1 MDVQKPFLEQIKS
14 AVPTA
19 NDVSKSVSATA
30 QNFSDSI
37 ANVKAGVQNS
47 LSEFSSKSIMN
58 AGSEF
63 LDSNGL
69 LAKFAFIIFVLIM
82 FMMVMKVA
90 ISILGY
96 FMSPYG
102 NPYVVRGLLDG
113 SETAVVT
120 QKPSDKNAV
129 PILRS
134 NDRVKGMEYTWSI
147 WLKMKTA
154 SDEFDW
160 EKYIADYAD
169 LPANGVTTKQ
179 IAIDHWNAYG
189 KREGRK
195 IESLYKN
202 IFVKGDSK
210 FAGTGINL
218 LNGPGLYVKNVMLS
232 PGVHEYKLSIVQ
244 DLISNTRDQVDVS
257 SIPQN
262 KWCHVAIRLQNMVMD
277 IYVNGTIVK
286 RHTMSSAPSQ
296 NYNDITVHGN
306 GGFAGSTSNL
316 RYYSYALNVFEI
328 NNIIMFGPDT
338 KKSTLSD
345 DTTGTGN
352 FSYLSNLWYSGQY

>member
-14 AVPTA
+14 TVPTA

-37 ANVKAGVQNS
+37 ANAKAGVQNS
-47 LSEFSSKSIMN
+47 LSEFSSKSVLN

-90 ISILGY
+90 LSILGY

-113 SETAVVT
+113 SESAVVT

-147 WLKMKTA
+147 WLKMKT
-154 SDEFDW
+154 SIPED
-160 EKYIADYAD
+160 KY
-169 LPANGVTTKQ
+169 KC
-179 IAIDHWNAYG
+179 
-189 KREGRK
+189 
-195 IESLYKN
+195 
-202 IFVKGDSK
+202 IFVKGDSR
-210 FAGTGINL
+210 FDGSGINL
-218 LNGPGLYVKNVMLS
+218 LNGPGLYAKNVMLS
-232 PGVHEYKLSIVQ
+232 PGVHEYKLTIVQ
-244 DLISNTRDQVDVS
+244 DLISNTRDQVDVA

-296 NYNDITVHGN
+296 NYNNITVHGN

-338 KKSTLSD
+338 KKSSISED
-345 DTTGTGN
+345 NTGTGN

>member
-14 AVPTA
+14 SVPTA

-37 ANVKAGVQNS
+37 ANAKAGVQNS
-47 LSEFSSKSIMN
+47 LSEFSSKSVLN

-90 ISILGY
+90 LSILGY

-113 SETAVVT
+113 SESAVVT

-147 WLKMKTA
+147 WLKLKPYTGG
-154 SDEFDW
+154 FDW
-160 EKYIADYAD
+160 IKYLDDHPD
-169 LPANGVTTKQ
+169 LRTNGVTTEQ
-179 IAIDHWNAYG
+179 QAIDHWNAYG
-189 KREGRK
+189 RTENRVTN
-195 IESLYKN
+195 SQFKN
-202 IFVKGDSK
+202 IFVKGDSS
-210 FAGTGINL
+210 FTNGINL
-218 LNGPGLYVKNVMLS
+218 LNGPGLYIQDVAKGS
-232 PGVHEYKLSIVQ
+232 FHEYKLSVFQ
-244 DLISNTRDQVDVS
+244 DLISNTRDQIDVS

-306 GGFAGSTSNL
+306 GGFAGSISNL

-338 KKSTLSD
+338 KKSNISED
-345 DTTGTGN
+345 NTGTSN

>member
-14 AVPTA
+14 SVPTA

-37 ANVKAGVQNS
+37 ANAKAGVQNS
-47 LSEFSSKSIMN
+47 LSEFSSKSVLN

-90 ISILGY
+90 LSILGY

-113 SETAVVT
+113 SESAVVT

-147 WLKMKTA
+147 WLKMK
-154 SDEFDW
+154 
-160 EKYIADYAD
+160 
-169 LPANGVTTKQ
+169 PTTTTV
-179 IAIDHWNAYG
+179 DT
-189 KREGRK
+189 
-195 IESLYKN
+195 YKC

-210 FAGTGINL
+210 FDTSGINL
-218 LNGPGLYVKNVMLS
+218 LNGPGLYAKNVLLS
-232 PGVHEYKLSIVQ
+232 PGVYEYTISIVQ

-306 GGFAGSTSNL
+306 GGFAGSISNL

-338 KKSTLSD
+338 KKSNISED
-345 DTTGTGN
+345 NTGTSN